1 METGKSIFVS
11 ILQSRCPRCRKG
23 HLFIS
28 PNPYKLKYMTK
39 MPEQCS
45 VCKLDFVQELGF
57 YWGAMYVSYGLTVAF
72 SFFNFMFTYLIW
84 GWLTWQ
90 FIIGNT
96 LVLILTLPVMFRY
109 SRVIWLYLFGRYR
122 TVSPLQ

>member
-1 METGKSIFVS
+1 MKTDKSIFAS
-11 ILQSRCPRCRKG
+11 ILQSRCPRCRQG
-23 HLFIS
+23 LLFIS

-39 MPEQCS
+39 MPDQCS
-45 VCKLDFVQELGF
+45 VCKLDFLQELGF

-72 SFFNFMFTYLIW
+72 SFFNFIFTYLLW

-96 LVLILTLPVMFRY
+96 LVLILTLPVMFRC
-109 SRVIWLYLFGRYR
+109 SRVIWLYLFGRYK
-122 TVSPLQ
+122 TVSTPQ